1 MKKEWF
7 SATML
12 LPNGER
18 AVVAIEKLRDYCLNE
33 EHLRGKHKA
42 WVFATTL
49 GFTAEDAPK
58 LLEMLLAAAANQEAQ
73 VGENDEFGQRYILD
87 IALVGL
93 TELVTVRSVWIIRPQ
108 ADVPHLVTCYVN

>member
-1 MKKEWF
+1 M
-7 SATML
+7 ML

-18 AVVAIEKLRDYCLNE
+18 AVVAIEKLRDYCLNG
-33 EHLRGKHKA
+33 EHPRGRHKA
-42 WVFATTL
+42 RVFATAL

-58 LLEMLLAAAANQEAQ
+58 LLEMLLAAAATQEAQ

-87 IALVGL
+87 IAVVGP

-108 ADVPHLVTCYVN
+108 DAVPHLVTCYVL